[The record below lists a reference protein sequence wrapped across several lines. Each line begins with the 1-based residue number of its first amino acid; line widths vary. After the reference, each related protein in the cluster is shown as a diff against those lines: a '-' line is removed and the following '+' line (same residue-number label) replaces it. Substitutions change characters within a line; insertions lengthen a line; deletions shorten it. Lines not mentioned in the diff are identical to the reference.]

1 MNVGN
6 VLDTFLKNKNRN
18 RQQLRQA
25 EEQTNLQKEEHES
38 VLRQTLEKVRAEQPR
53 TSAEMRKLYSQ
64 VKTASQLSVRFF
76 QHWFFRDESKPF
88 ASRVISNQNIKF
100 VFPIVPHEPRAVSYS
115 NSRPHLQKRSYLY
128 YPRLGRGRTK
138 LFF

>member
-1 MNVGN
+1 MNFGN
-6 VLDTFLKNKNRN
+6 VFDTFLKNKNRN

-76 QHWFFRDESKPF
+76 QHCLDTRHFFE
-88 ASRVISNQNIKF
+88 RVLENPADSYGRYG
-100 VFPIVPHEPRAVSYS
+100 VF
-115 NSRPHLQKRSYLY
+115 
-128 YPRLGRGRTK
+128 
-138 LFF
+138 